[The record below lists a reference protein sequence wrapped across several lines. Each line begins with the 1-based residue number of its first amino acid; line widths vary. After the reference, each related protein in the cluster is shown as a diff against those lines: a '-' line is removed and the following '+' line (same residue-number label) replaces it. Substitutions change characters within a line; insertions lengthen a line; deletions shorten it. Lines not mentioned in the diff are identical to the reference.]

1 MCGCNNKM
9 TSTKAGA
16 PSGMVFP
23 GTGEVAIWMHKP
35 GMSFNQKI
43 IAFGAVSGRTIFF
56 TQDRTLPVDVKDF
69 DSLKTAV
76 EASGGMLFKQPDW
89 MYYSSPANI
98 ASYLAPSGVTY
109 SFAIGFKRPVLVSD
123 VPAIEAAHGI
133 TLSN

>member
-1 MCGCNNKM
+1 MCGCNKNM

-16 PSGMVFP
+16 PSGVVFP
-23 GTGEVAIWMHKP
+23 GSGEVAIWMHKA
-35 GMSFNQKI
+35 GMTFSQRI
-43 IAFGAVSGRTIFF
+43 IALGSVSGRTIFF
-56 TQDRTLPVDVKDF
+56 TQDRTLPVDIQDF

-76 EASGGMLFKQPDW
+76 EASGGMLMAQPDW

-98 ASYLAPSGVTY
+98 ASHVAPSGITY

-123 VPAIEAAHGI
+123 VAAIEATHGI